1 MGGTHPLGLSDRIF
15 SVSSWP
21 TRLGENPKRTNQKED
36 AGMQVGDR
44 IKFPFGG
51 EEKEGVVVKIFP
63 KKVYL
68 NVDFPRHKGKLIVRS
83 LAALEGEIP
92 RRKKKEKVK
101 KEKKA
106 KASPSKEKK
115 SEENKGEEEKK

>member
-1 MGGTHPLGLSDRIF
+1 M
-15 SVSSWP
+15 
-21 TRLGENPKRTNQKED
+21 E
-36 AGMQVGDR
+36 VGDR
-44 IKFPFGG
+44 IKFSFGG

-68 NVDFPRHKGKLIVRS
+68 KVDFPRHKGKLIVRS

-92 RRKKKEKVK
+92 QRKKKAK

-106 KASPSKEKK
+106 KAAPSREKK
-115 SEENKGEEEKK
+115 SEEKKGEEAKG